1 MKKRFAAVG
10 LFFLVL
16 LFDLAL
22 QANVRL
28 TNDPASSSRPAV
40 DFDADGNLV
49 VAWEDNRDGD
59 YEIYWRKF
67 TPQGYPLTGV
77 IKITDNTSNS
87 VRVDISC
94 DGAGNSYLV
103 WQEGEGSWGVG
114 TGYFTILDQS
124 GNRTLPADIVF
135 ESLTGLCRIFTR
147 SDGTSD
153 IAHTHFSPGDQD
165 IYFKRLDSTGSSLCA
180 KHFNTGSIPALIK
193 YPCVATVTGIAA
205 VYWQDMS
212 MWWNISLYR
221 GYIYPDC
228 SFGSAVMYDPDTARY
243 PDVDALEPSGILYS
257 VFHYA
262 DQIYNYLGGS
272 NVCPLTH
279 STGSVSRPRVATDG
293 ERGML
298 VWNDNRDGNNE
309 IYLNIF
315 YLCDNNIGDIR
326 LTVDGANSVDPD
338 IAALKDGGGNWAAV
352 WSDNRGGDY
361 EIYLTGTGIK
371 GQGQACTQNN
381 EIVEFDFGT
390 GGITCAAQ
398 STGYPDQNATPLGY
412 EGSLTLFFPCFI
424 VDGEGHDLM
433 VFENGV
439 EDGALDENYQVEV
452 SADGETFYYLGECS
466 GNDMAFDLASIG
478 ISAVRYVKI
487 VDLPP
492 QESGSAPPE
501 LGADIDAVVALNCQN
516 LIYETPLGE
525 ITGTVK
531 DAVSKQL
538 LDGIIVR
545 VVNPPH
551 MRSSALTVSGSYHI
565 PHITPGV
572 CVIEAIDPNGGY
584 IAQTQSNVT
593 VTENGLTPVS
603 FYLPAEEPRIEVT
616 ALYFE
621 DDDSKFTMG
630 DHVTLHCELT
640 NRGGPAEDVTLVFN
654 GLSDNDGYPNLRF
667 SPNGSSNWSY
677 THQESISGLWFPGQ
691 THICQD
697 IHAYI
702 GVVDPDE
709 TARRGLDI
717 PRYVK
722 VDISWGGKSTSET
735 INLNS
740 IFFDPVPDF
749 PAGYGDLRGADCL
762 RKAGT
767 SPVVRRY
774 AQYAAANANEENP
787 ERDPDTRINAAQNV
801 WDILVAREQFK
812 VDEWAFWRK
821 SDEEM
826 VGQRYGKIGMCRHYM
841 DLSTGLLRALGIHT
855 RDIVVEY
862 KSWVGHGFNE
872 FYAENDQGDFGWIQ
886 YDAAQNKFNNRSFYS
901 NNLLFAWGDKNPL
914 SDAGI
919 LTLVSC
925 RWECVAQVCPLCIQG
940 SPLGIPYPC
949 FESRL
954 DFYNSAWTSMRTQ
967 NYSPSEILDSLVIEL
982 TAPKKSYLSTPFQ
995 VTAIVQNNS
1004 YHSSPPCYAYLM
1016 KNTDVFNTIG
1026 VYSVMP
1032 DSIYIPAL
1040 NTGES
1045 DTINFT
1051 LTPITYRKYSAI
1063 SMFLCDDLGNFLTG
1077 QSISQAIFE
1086 NETFSSLVVESAVV
1100 SGSTIPFET
1109 MHVASSVLNDSLD
1122 VEDEASVVAYLR
1134 SSRDTL
1140 FTDSFLMTYDGAD
1153 SLYRGTYAVPLTA
1166 PIGRYDLTVIATHPV
1181 LLPDTLEESFSVS
1194 SLLEMNI
1201 SAPDSCAPLDTVIVR
1216 TTVTD
1221 RGDTVETAGVTL
1233 HVAYDSHEEIV
1244 IPLVSDSSL
1253 CHSGSFIPHACVE
1266 QWGGEAFESG
1276 LWNLRVSISYGGATV
1291 TDSVDLEV
1299 IAPDLAIDGSQVSFY
1314 PSTPTSLERLTVGVT
1329 VKNLGNAP
1337 SDSCYVDLYR
1347 NQGESLEFL
1356 TGGITLPPLAAGDSA
1371 RVTLYTGTV
1380 YWQGTQDLV
1389 LIVDDRAQIDDSDR
1403 ENNLVSRS
1411 LTVIEPVTSVH
1422 EDYENS
1428 PPYRYTLNQN
1438 YPNPF
1443 NPVTT
1448 IEFEIQKRERVTLD
1462 IYDIR
1467 GARVKRLVDR
1477 SLAAGRYR
1485 VEWKGKNQRGANVS
1499 SGIYFCRIK
1508 AGDWESNLKMVLI
1521 R

>member
-1 MKKRFAAVG
+1 MALRICIFILFINTITAHIAFAVEPPVFLLKWGSRGSGNGELNYPRGITVDSNGDVYVVDSFNHRIQKFSNDGNYITKWGSRGSGDYQFNYPHFIAVDKDG
-10 LFFLVL
+10 YLYIADHNNNRVQKFTINGDFVMSLSSPL
-16 LFDLAL
+16 GYAL
-22 QANVRL
+22 PSGIAVDSDCNVYVTEYNSHRIQKL
-28 TNDPASSSRPAV
+28 TSNGVFITSWGGGGSGDGQFYRPYGVAVDKNGYVYVAEWGNCRVQKFTNDGTFICKWGSKGSGDGQFETATGIAV
-40 DFDADGNLV
+40 
-49 VAWEDNRDGD
+49 
-59 YEIYWRKF
+59 
-67 TPQGYPLTGV
+67 
-77 IKITDNTSNS
+77 
-87 VRVDISC
+87 
-94 DGAGNSYLV
+94 
-103 WQEGEGSWGVG
+103 
-114 TGYFTILDQS
+114 DQS
-124 GNRTLPADIVF
+124 GYVYVADHVNH
-135 ESLTGLCRIFTR
+135 RIQMFT
-147 SDGTSD
+147 SDGEYLTKWGSYGSGNGQFAYPMQVSVETNGNIFVADYAYHRIQKFVGAGDTYPECAVNND
-153 IAHTHFSPGDQD
+153 IASYQM
-165 IYFKRLDSTGSSLCA
+165 
-180 KHFNTGSIPALIK
+180 
-193 YPCVATVTGIAA
+193 GIGGN
-205 VYWQDMS
+205 Q
-212 MWWNISLYR
+212 N
-221 GYIYPDC
+221 
-228 SFGSAVMYDPDTARY
+228 
-243 PDVDALEPSGILYS
+243 ALE
-257 VFHYA
+257 A
-262 DQIYNYLGGS
+262 LGQPNGT
-272 NVCPLTH
+272 P
-279 STGSVSRPRVATDG
+279 VSLGDEGVITLIFPCYV
-293 ERGML
+293 
-298 VWNDNRDGNNE
+298 VDGN
-309 IYLNIF
+309 
-315 YLCDNNIGDIR
+315 
-326 LTVDGANSVDPD
+326 
-338 IAALKDGGGNWAAV
+338 GN
-352 WSDNRGGDY
+352 
-361 EIYLTGTGIK
+361 
-371 GQGQACTQNN
+371 
-381 EIVEFDFGT
+381 
-390 GGITCAAQ
+390 
-398 STGYPDQNATPLGY
+398 
-412 EGSLTLFFPCFI
+412 
-424 VDGEGHDLM
+424 DLM
-433 VFENGV
+433 VFEMGTSSG
-439 EDGALDENYQVEV
+439 DIDENYEVHVSDDGEYYYSIGV
-452 SADGETFYYLGECS
+452 SAGGCS
-466 GNDMAFDLASIG
+466 FFDLSSI
-478 ISAVRYVKI
+478 ALNHVRYVRI
-487 VDLPP
+487 TDLQPSEGAADP
-492 QESGSAPPE
+492 FK
-501 LGADIDAVVALNCQN
+501 GADIDAVVALNCQN

-525 ITGTVK
+525 VTGTVK

-551 MRSSALTVSGSYHI
+551 MRSSALTVSGSYQI
-565 PHITPGV
+565 PHITTGV

-603 FYLPAEEPRIEVT
+603 FYLPPEEPRIEVT

-640 NRGGPAEDVTLVFN
+640 NRGGPAEDVTLVFY

-677 THQESISGLWFPGQ
+677 THQESKSGLWVPGQ

-774 AQYAAANANEENP
+774 AQYSAANADEENP
-787 ERDPDTRINAAQNV
+787 ERDPDTRINAAHNV

-812 VDEWAFWRK
+812 VNEWALWRK

-841 DLSTGLLRALGIHT
+841 DLSTGLLRSLGIHT
-855 RDIVVEY
+855 RDILVEY

-949 FESRL
+949 FENRL
-954 DFYNSAWTSMRTQ
+954 DFYNSAGTSMRTQ
-967 NYSPSEILDSLVIEL
+967 NYFPSEILDSLAIEL

-1016 KNTDVFNTIG
+1016 KNTDVFNTMG
-1026 VYSVMP
+1026 VYSVIP

-1140 FTDSFLMTYDGAD
+1140 FTDSFLMIYDGAD

-1216 TTVTD
+1216 ATVTD

-1253 CHSGSFIPHACVE
+1253 CHSGSFIPHTCVE

-1467 GARVKRLVDR
+1467 GVRVKRLVDR

-1485 VEWKGKNQRGANVS
+1485 VEWKGKNQLGANVS

-1508 AGDWESNLKMVLI
+1508 TGDWESNLKMVLL